1 MFYAL
6 LISNVSFVF
15 AHMNRGRAN
24 LKEKILGRYFN
35 VTAEVP
41 PAKTEAA
48 QASGEPELQLDD
60 MADLKIEAAAKK
72 AGCCCALL

>member
-24 LKEKILGRYFN
+24 LKEKIWTVNEYM
-35 VTAEVP
+35 
-41 PAKTEAA
+41 
-48 QASGEPELQLDD
+48 Q
-60 MADLKIEAAAKK
+60 AKK
-72 AGCCCALL
+72 MALPIRDKVREFYKLQYKEGQM